1 MTLRSFGVGATWA
14 VSLVAAYLAFVAVE
28 HGPATLASIA
38 AVLPALAF
46 DVGVT
51 PLAAPFLALL
61 AILGTAVGAWCLRR
75 DRPVDAA
82 LIAGFVATMLLVL
95 VARSVF
101 AFVLAWEMMSLVS
114 AFLVAAN
121 HGRRSVR
128 RATFV
133 YLAVA
138 QSGAL
143 CILVAL
149 LLLASHASGATFSD
163 IAESAA
169 SIPSGTR
176 TAVFILA
183 LIGFGSKAG
192 LLPLHFWLP
201 RAHPVAPPGASALLS
216 GAMLKV
222 ALYGLCV
229 IAFELAAPAPAA
241 WGIVLVVLGTVSAI
255 GGVLYALVDHDL
267 KRLLAYHSVEN
278 VGIIT
283 IGIGVA
289 LLARSS
295 GALALAALALIA
307 ALFHA
312 INHGL
317 FKSLLFMGA
326 GIVAKTQ
333 GTVDLERLGGL
344 WRRLKWTAPLFLIG
358 CAAIVALPPLNGFV
372 SEWLTFQGLIGGFA
386 LSDPSTRIVLLCAT
400 AGLALTGGLAA
411 ACFVKVF
418 GVAFLGRSRRPEKP
432 HSSETE
438 KERFDGA
445 TFAQALLAAC
455 CVVFGLVPTL
465 AVVSLARVAAATLGA
480 PTIAGVTASPLA
492 SLPVLPIALIA
503 LPAAGA
509 LACLMLASRLGLR
522 RVATWTCGSPVTPA
536 AQYTATAFSKPLRM
550 IFAFILQ
557 PEHRRLVESG
567 PSPWFPARIVY
578 QIESRD
584 VIDEGARWLGAFAL
598 RAARRSRALQSGS
611 LRLYLAYAVAA
622 LVLVVALARR

>member
-1 MTLRSFGVGATWA
+1 MTVRFFGVGATWA
-14 VSLVAAYLAFVAVE
+14 VSLLAAYLAFIAVVQ
-28 HGPATLASIA
+28 GPVTLASFA
-38 AVLPALAF
+38 AVPSAF
-46 DVGVT
+46 TLDLGLT
-51 PLAAPFLALL
+51 PLAGPFLALL
-61 AILGTAVGAWCLRR
+61 AMLGVAIGAWCLRCE
-75 DRPVDAA
+75 RPVDAA

-95 VARSVF
+95 VARSIL
-101 AFVLAWEMMSLVS
+101 AFVLAWELMSLVS
-114 AFLVAAN
+114 AFLVGAN
-121 HGRRSVR
+121 HRRRDVR

-133 YLAVA
+133 YLVVA

-149 LLLASHASGATFSD
+149 LLLASHAAGPGFSD
-163 IAESAA
+163 IASSAA
-169 SIPSGTR
+169 AIPAGTR
-176 TAVFILA
+176 TAAFVLA

-201 RAHPVAPPGASALLS
+201 RAHPLAPPGASALLS

-229 IAFELAAPAPAA
+229 VAFELAAPAPAS
-241 WGIVLVVLGTVSAI
+241 WGIALVILGTVSAI

-317 FKSLLFMGA
+317 FKALLFMGA
-326 GIVAKTQ
+326 GVVAKTQ
-333 GTVDLERLGGL
+333 GTVDLEKLGGL
-344 WRRLKWTAPLFLIG
+344 WERLAWTAPLFLVG
-358 CAAIVALPPLNGFV
+358 CAAIVALPPLNGFA
-372 SEWLTFQGLIGGFA
+372 SEWLTFQSLIGGFTLPDA
-386 LSDPSTRIVLLCAT
+386 TTRIVLLGAT

-418 GVAFLGRSRRPEKP
+418 GVAFLGRARRPEKSHAVQP
-432 HSSETE
+432 QQ
-438 KERFDGA
+438 ERFDA
-445 TFAQALLAAC
+445 TTFAQALLAVFCAL
-455 CVVFGLVPTL
+455 FGLIPALAIVP
-465 AVVSLARVAAATLGA
+465 LARIAATTLGGPA
-480 PTIAGVTASPLA
+480 FAGVASIPPA
-492 SLPVLPIALIA
+492 SLSVLPIALVA
-503 LPAAGA
+503 LPLAGA
-509 LACLMLASRLGLR
+509 LACLALAAYRGLR
-522 RVATWTCGSPVTPA
+522 SVPTWTCGSPVTPA

-550 IFAFILQ
+550 IFAFVLQ

-567 PSPWFPARIVY
+567 SSPWFPARIVY
-578 QIESRD
+578 RIESRD
-584 VIDEGARWLGAFAL
+584 VVDEGARWFGALAL
-598 RAARRSRALQSGS
+598 RVARRSRALQSGS

-622 LVLVVALARR
+622 LVVVVTLARR